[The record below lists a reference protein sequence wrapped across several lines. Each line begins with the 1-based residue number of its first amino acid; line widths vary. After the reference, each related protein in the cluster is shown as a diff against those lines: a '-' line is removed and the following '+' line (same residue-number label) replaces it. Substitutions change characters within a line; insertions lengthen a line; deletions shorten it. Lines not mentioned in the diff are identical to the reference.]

1 MHVAHNIEQDIA
13 RWEKLA
19 EIVKCRSAE
28 TDSWFFFSSS
38 TTQSVPICA
47 FCGAAPRL
55 YLPTAI
61 VKGLVLWLPP
71 QTPQTYHLFDIIPG
85 KSVSG
90 QLKGDTCD
98 LLKVLAAQRVGQL
111 RSKSWGLPAAKWRLL
126 GSTVYRAS
134 GGLWTR
140 SPYFHG
146 CGPKV

>member
-1 MHVAHNIEQDIA
+1 MHVAHNIET
-13 RWEKLA
+13 KSCPLG
-19 EIVKCRSAE
+19 EIGRNRQIVR
-28 TDSWFFFSSS
+28 TN
-38 TTQSVPICA
+38 PINCDFLSHPIRFHCA
-47 FCGAAPRL
+47 FCGTAPRL

-61 VKGLVLWLPP
+61 VKGLVIWLPTKTHKRITFLISY
-71 QTPQTYHLFDIIPG
+71 QA

-98 LLKVLAAQRVGQL
+98 LLKVLAAQRAGHL
-111 RSKSWGLPAAKWRLL
+111 RRKSWDLPAAKWRLL

>member
-1 MHVAHNIEQDIA
+1 MHTISNKKTGNGD
-13 RWEKLA
+13 KLS
-19 EIVKCRSAE
+19 EIVKSKLTSNKQLE
-28 TDSWFFFSSS
+28 LVSSS
-38 TTQSVPICA
+38 ATQSVPICA

-55 YLPTAI
+55 YLPAAI
-61 VKGLVLWLPP
+61 VKGLVIWLPTKTHKRITFLISY
-71 QTPQTYHLFDIIPG
+71 QA

-98 LLKVLAAQRVGQL
+98 LLKVLAAQRAGQL
-111 RSKSWGLPAAKWRLL
+111 RRKSWGLPAAKWRLL

>member
-1 MHVAHNIEQDIA
+1 M
-13 RWEKLA
+13 
-19 EIVKCRSAE
+19 
-28 TDSWFFFSSS
+28 
-38 TTQSVPICA
+38 
-47 FCGAAPRL
+47 
-55 YLPTAI
+55 
-61 VKGLVLWLPP
+61 KGLVIWLPTKTHKRITFLISY
-71 QTPQTYHLFDIIPG
+71 QA

-98 LLKVLAAQRVGQL
+98 LFKVLAAQRAGHL
-111 RSKSWGLPAAKWRLL
+111 RRKSWGLPAAKWRLL